1 MKHPLQP
8 ALDDYLALRRSL
20 GFKLHKEGRQLPQ
33 FLVFLQKNRAAYITA
48 RLALDWIM
56 QSAGRGRTQ
65 RLRMVRGFARY
76 ITAFDSRTEVPP
88 SDLVPARCIR
98 PRPYIYS
105 DNEIQRLI
113 EEARKYPRD
122 KPRGTYYCL
131 LGLLA
136 VSGLRIGEAIRLR
149 MEDVDLVNAVL
160 TIRNT
165 KFGKSRLVPLHP
177 TTVNELGS
185 YKQRRDALL
194 ASQSS
199 AYFFISRKGTP
210 LIHSSIYRV
219 FNGLSVKVG
228 IRKARRGGGPRL
240 HDLRHRFAVSTLID
254 WYRAGV
260 DVEHQLPTLA
270 TFLGHVSVECT
281 YWYLNEY
288 PELMQLAAS
297 KLNNRWEG
305 KA

>member
-1 MKHPLQP
+1 
-8 ALDDYLALRRSL
+8 
-20 GFKLHKEGRQLPQ
+20 
-33 FLVFLQKNRAAYITA
+33 
-48 RLALDWIM
+48 
-56 QSAGRGRTQ
+56 
-65 RLRMVRGFARY
+65 MVRGFARY

-88 SDLVPARCIR
+88 ADLVPARFIR

-105 DNEIQRLI
+105 DNEVQRLM

-136 VSGLRIGEAIRLR
+136 VSGLRVGEAIRLH

-160 TIRNT
+160 TVRDT

-199 AYFFISRKGTP
+199 ACFFIPKLCTHRSLFCGC
-210 LIHSSIYRV
+210 
-219 FNGLSVKVG
+219 GLNS
-228 IRKARRGGGPRL
+228 GP
-240 HDLRHRFAVSTLID
+240 HRFGWFA
-254 WYRAGV
+254 
-260 DVEHQLPTLA
+260 P
-270 TFLGHVSVECT
+270 
-281 YWYLNEY
+281 
-288 PELMQLAAS
+288 
-297 KLNNRWEG
+297 
-305 KA
+305 